1 MRENSNDEE
10 KEIFKERKDKILD
23 SFDKDLIKTVVF
35 NLIFKNERITLKK
48 LKSYLEKNHNI
59 SISKY
64 KLWKTLHELVFKYK
78 KLSSNRKAL
87 VEMTL

>member
-35 NLIFKNERITLKK
+35 NLFSKNERITLKK

-64 KLWKTLHELVFKYK
+64 KLWKTLHELGFKY
-78 KLSSNRKAL
+78 
-87 VEMTL
+87 

>member
-1 MRENSNDEE
+1 M
-10 KEIFKERKDKILD
+10 D

-35 NLIFKNERITLKK
+35 NLFYKNECITLKK

-64 KLWKTLHELVFKYK
+64 KLWKTLLGLRFKYK
-78 KLSSNRKAL
+78 KLSNNRKAL
-87 VEMTL
+87 VERNDIINQKINYLRTIKN